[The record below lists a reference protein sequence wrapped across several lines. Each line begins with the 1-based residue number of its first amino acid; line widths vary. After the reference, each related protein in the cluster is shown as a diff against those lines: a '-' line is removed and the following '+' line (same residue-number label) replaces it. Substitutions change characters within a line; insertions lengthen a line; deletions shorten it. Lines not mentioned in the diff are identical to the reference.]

1 MNLFQLF
8 KNVSPFV
15 KPYKWLVFITLVLTL
30 IGSLMAQVNAI
41 VLDWTVDEVNGLIT
55 AGEKW
60 GQRAAHIIILI
71 SSVLLGKE
79 ILSAGITFAQNYFGE
94 RMRIYVSRD
103 LAQSVIEK
111 VLTFKMAF
119 FNSGDNATGKLQ
131 ARIDQG
137 VSSLS
142 RTVQNFFIDL
152 LPLFTSAL
160 LALILMFVA
169 NVYVGLVALAIVPIY
184 FWITYRQA
192 RRLKGW
198 RREMRSHLETKS
210 QGIKNIIDSIN
221 VIKSFNREQIE
232 AQKQLDI
239 QNQVTENQMKTRKV
253 AFYYNGVKSFVK
265 QVGTVLVIIL
275 TAYLVL
281 IDYPGMTI
289 GKIMYHVMLFSNVI
303 APITQLQR
311 IFDDVNDALIYAEG
325 FFGILNSEEEVEP
338 SGSYRPEKIHGKF
351 EIKHVDFTYPNG
363 NQALFDVNMTIDPGK
378 ITALVGLSGAG
389 KSTIVNLLDKFY
401 EPQVGQILLD
411 GVDLREYDTQ
421 YLRENIGLVLQKN
434 HIFDGTIEE
443 NILYGNPKASHEDVV
458 EAAKKS
464 HLYDQVME
472 LPKQFDNNAADL
484 SGGQQ
489 QRVAIARM
497 FLKNPPI
504 IFLDEPTASLDAI
517 ATEQIKN
524 SIDAIKK
531 DRTVIIISHSISQ
544 IIDADYIYALQQ
556 GRVEEDGDPDS
567 IYKKGGIYKDI
578 IDASARSLNIE
589 KIARTIEDK
598 NYPCRDAIDRVS
610 TFLIHFSNAFFS
622 TNPNIFYFSRFY
634 ERHENRITSKH
645 RNKKTYQFLETNRY
659 DYHRYYYL
667 FGAYHWNK
675 YVA

>member
-15 KPYKWLVFITLVLTL
+15 KPYKWLVFITLILTL

-41 VLDWTVDEVNGLIT
+41 VLDWTVDEINGLVT
-55 AGEKW
+55 AGVNW
-60 GQRAAHIIILI
+60 GQQAIRIVTIISI
-71 SSVLLGKE
+71 VLLGKE
-79 ILSAGITFAQNYFGE
+79 ILSALITFAQNYFGE
-94 RMRIYVSRD
+94 RMRIFVSRD
-103 LAQSVIEK
+103 LAQSVIER
-111 VLTFKMAF
+111 VLTFRMAY
-119 FNSGDNATGKLQ
+119 FNTGDNATGKLQ

-160 LALILMFVA
+160 LALVLMFIA
-169 NVYVGLVALAIVPIY
+169 NVYVGLVALGIVPIY

-192 RRLKGW
+192 KRLKGW

-232 AQKQLDI
+232 GQKQLDI

-253 AFYYNGVKSFVK
+253 AFYYNGIKSFVK

-281 IDYPGMTI
+281 IGYPGMTI

-325 FFGILNSEEEVEP
+325 FFGILDAEEEVEP
-338 SGSYRPEKIHGKF
+338 SGSYRPEKIVGKF
-351 EIKHVDFTYPNG
+351 EIKDVDFTYPNG
-363 NQALFDVNMTIDPGK
+363 NQALFDVDMTIEPNK

-401 EPQVGQILLD
+401 EPQVGTITLD
-411 GVDLREYDTQ
+411 GVDLREYDTKF
-421 YLRENIGLVLQKN
+421 LRENIGLVLQKN

-443 NILYGNPKASHEDVV
+443 NILYGKPNATHEEVV

-464 HLYDQVME
+464 YIYDQIMA
-472 LPKQFDNNAADL
+472 LPKQFENKASDL

-489 QRVAIARM
+489 QRIAIARM

-524 SIDAIKK
+524 SLDAIKK

-544 IIDADYIYALQQ
+544 IIDADLIYALQQ
-556 GRVEEDGDPDS
+556 GHVEESGDPDS

-589 KIARTIEDK
+589 KIARTIDDGK
-598 NYPCRDAIDRVS
+598 D
-610 TFLIHFSNAFFS
+610 
-622 TNPNIFYFSRFY
+622 
-634 ERHENRITSKH
+634 
-645 RNKKTYQFLETNRY
+645 
-659 DYHRYYYL
+659 
-667 FGAYHWNK
+667 
-675 YVA
+675 

>member
-41 VLDWTVDEVNGLIT
+41 VLDWTVDQVNGLVT
-55 AGEKW
+55 AGEQW
-60 GQRAAHIIILI
+60 GQAAAHIVIMI
-71 SSVLLGKE
+71 SVVLLGKE
-79 ILSAGITFAQNYFGE
+79 IISALITFAQNYYGE
-94 RMRIYVSRD
+94 RMRIFVSRD

-111 VLTFKMAF
+111 VLTFRMAF
-119 FNSGDNATGKLQ
+119 FNTGDNATGKLQ

-160 LALILMFVA
+160 LALILMFIA
-169 NVYVGLVALAIVPIY
+169 NVYVGLVALGIVPIY

-192 RRLKGW
+192 KRLKGW

-232 AQKQLDI
+232 GQKQLDI
-239 QNQVTENQMKTRKV
+239 QNQVTENQMKTRRV
-253 AFYYNGVKSFVK
+253 AFYYNGIKSFVK

-281 IDYPGMTI
+281 IGYPGMTI

-325 FFGILNSEEEVEP
+325 FFGILDAEEEVEP
-338 SGSYRPEKIHGKF
+338 SGSYKPEKIHGKF

-421 YLRENIGLVLQKN
+421 FLRENIGLVLQKN

-443 NILYGNPKASHEDVV
+443 NILYGNPNATHEDVI

-472 LPKQFDNNAADL
+472 LPKQFNNNAADL

-589 KIARTIEDK
+589 KIARTIDDGK
-598 NYPCRDAIDRVS
+598 A
-610 TFLIHFSNAFFS
+610 
-622 TNPNIFYFSRFY
+622 
-634 ERHENRITSKH
+634 
-645 RNKKTYQFLETNRY
+645 
-659 DYHRYYYL
+659 
-667 FGAYHWNK
+667 
-675 YVA
+675 

>member
-1 MNLFQLF
+1 MNIWQLF
-8 KNVSPFV
+8 KNIRPFV
-15 KPYKWLVFITLVLTL
+15 KPYKWLVFVTLVLTL

-41 VLDWTVDEVNGLIT
+41 VLDWTVDEVNGLVT
-55 AGEKW
+55 AGEHW
-60 GQRAAHIIILI
+60 GQQAAHIVILI
-71 SSVLLGKE
+71 SIVLLAKE
-79 ILSAGITFAQNYFGE
+79 IISALITFAQNYYGE
-94 RMRIYVSRD
+94 RMRIFVSRD
-103 LAQSVIEK
+103 LSQSVIEK
-111 VLTFKMAF
+111 VLTFRMAY

-160 LALILMFVA
+160 LALILMFLA
-169 NVYVGLVALAIVPIY
+169 NVYVGLVALGIVPIY

-192 RRLKGW
+192 KRLKGW

-232 AQKQLDI
+232 GQKQLDI

-253 AFYYNGVKSFVK
+253 AFYYNGIKSFVK

-325 FFGILNSEEEVEP
+325 FFGILDADKEVEP
-338 SGSYRPEKIHGKF
+338 SGSYKPEKIHGLF
-351 EIKHVDFTYPNG
+351 ELKNVNFTYPNG
-363 NQALFDVNMTIDPGK
+363 NQALFDVNMRIEPNQ

-401 EPQVGQILLD
+401 EPQTGAITLD
-411 GVDLREYDTQ
+411 GVDLREYDTR

-443 NILYGNPKASHEDVV
+443 NILYGNPNATHEEVV

-464 HLYDQVME
+464 YIYDQIMQ
-472 LPKQFDNNAADL
+472 LPKQFENKASDL

-489 QRVAIARM
+489 QRIAIARM

-544 IIDADYIYALQQ
+544 IIDADFIYALQT
-556 GRVEEDGDPDS
+556 GRVEESGDPDE

-589 KIARTIEDK
+589 KIARTID
-598 NYPCRDAIDRVS
+598 
-610 TFLIHFSNAFFS
+610 
-622 TNPNIFYFSRFY
+622 
-634 ERHENRITSKH
+634 ENS
-645 RNKKTYQFLETNRY
+645 
-659 DYHRYYYL
+659 
-667 FGAYHWNK
+667 
-675 YVA
+675 

>member
-8 KNVSPFV
+8 KNIRPFV
-15 KPYKWLVFITLVLTL
+15 KPYKWLVFITLILTL
-30 IGSLMAQVNAI
+30 VGSLMAQVNAI
-41 VLDWTVDEVNGLIT
+41 VLDRTVDAINALIGT
-55 AGEKW
+55 DFSW
-60 GQRAAHIIILI
+60 SQAARIMTIITI
-71 SSVLLGKE
+71 VLLGKE
-79 ILSAGITFAQNYFGE
+79 ILSALITFAQNYYGE
-94 RMRIYVSRD
+94 RMRIFVSRD

-160 LALILMFVA
+160 LALILMFAA
-169 NVYVGLVALAIVPIY
+169 NVYVGLVALGIVPIY

-192 RRLKGW
+192 KRLKGW

-239 QNQVTENQMKTRKV
+239 QNQVTENQMKTRRV
-253 AFYYNGVKSFVK
+253 AFYYNGVKSFVR

-281 IDYPGMTI
+281 KGYPGMTI

-325 FFGILNSEEEVEP
+325 FFGILNSEKEIEP

-443 NILYGNPKASHEDVV
+443 NILYGNPKATHEDVV

-472 LPKQFDNNAADL
+472 LPKQFNNNAADL

-589 KIARTIEDK
+589 KIARTIDDGK
-598 NYPCRDAIDRVS
+598 D
-610 TFLIHFSNAFFS
+610 
-622 TNPNIFYFSRFY
+622 
-634 ERHENRITSKH
+634 
-645 RNKKTYQFLETNRY
+645 
-659 DYHRYYYL
+659 
-667 FGAYHWNK
+667 
-675 YVA
+675 